1 MRCYSE
7 PAAVNVENVDHVYIG
22 SWGTSFLYL
31 TISEKLVV
39 ANLSPYTT
47 HQGQLHLICLTYM
60 NHTLESYR
68 IFPYI
73 AWILVIGFAVFT
85 YMLTTNLQ
93 AELGDVD
100 TSLEDIEMRIERL
113 EQQQGV

>member
-1 MRCYSE
+1 M
-7 PAAVNVENVDHVYIG
+7 
-22 SWGTSFLYL
+22 
-31 TISEKLVV
+31 
-39 ANLSPYTT
+39 ANLLSARRVPDSSKTAKYSYTEYEGCT
-47 HQGQLHLICLTYM
+47 RFNLIYFSYM

-73 AWILVIGFAVFT
+73 AWVLVIGFAVFT

-100 TSLEDIEMRIERL
+100 NSIEAMEMRIDKL
-113 EQQQGV
+113 EAKQ